1 VKQELH
7 TNFGTLIILQLCS
20 CFSGAEFVFLKILMK
35 ISLQNEKKTSTKI
48 GSFIVVI
55 VIGIEFTNRF
65 TIR

>member
-35 ISLQNEKKTSTKI
+35 ISLQNEKETSTKI
-48 GSFIVVI
+48 GCFIVI
-55 VIGIEFTNRF
+55 TTIGTQFTNPF
-65 TIR
+65 TI

>member
-1 VKQELH
+1 MKIKI
-7 TNFGTLIILQLCS
+7 LINGVGRI
-20 CFSGAEFVFLKILMK
+20 GKAILKILMK

>member
-7 TNFGTLIILQLCS
+7 TNFGSLIILQLCS

-48 GSFIVVI
+48 SGFVI
-55 VIGIEFTNRF
+55 AIAFGAQLAIS
-65 TIR
+65 III